1 MLNTGGFEGYRFGCQ
16 TQDTPFNQDK
26 SSLYDYISQQGKE
39 IVVISGMGSYETNK
53 FNFDIVADDPSV
65 PQEGAIS
72 HFDTWFTNITLQS
85 RSWFVPPTT
94 GDYTFSIDTASDAA
108 VMYIFDNQDMLCCDD
123 LDFSE
128 WLPKAVEV
136 MNIPSDPE
144 HTTGPKTVSLE
155 EGKFYLFL
163 LAYVNFS
170 GDAILS
176 ISITDPSG
184 QEMPDIAE
192 YMGWTVAPTCDYVR
206 STSVIYS
213 LGTND
218 YTSTYSTVYRARRS
232 SVAGEFLWVTE
243 VETIYY
249 ALTPP
254 ATSSSAISTADS
266 SVVAS
271 SSMGTSVLS
280 SELLTSY
287 DATPSSYFSE
297 TSDALS
303 SSSGTSISVSET
315 SDITMSSSINASAN
329 IKFVSSTVS
338 SAETLAL
345 ESGSSSMGTSV
356 LSSELLTSYDA
367 TPSSYFSETSDALSS
382 SSGTSISVSE
392 TSDITMSSSINASA
406 NIKFVSSTV
415 SSAETLALES
425 GSSSNEDGWSR
436 STYSEPTSNSQYS
449 SEEVSIISSTIDTES
464 TGSKSSISSE
474 TVSMQSSTSLPEE
487 TYPEYSRSNTVPS
500 AYLNETSLT
509 PSSSEF
515 QNRDH
520 SEAAN
525 ERSMSGVS
533 AERITSASTAV
544 DSSGDNDTMLVR
556 TTTLVD
562 MPGRTTTSTIMC
574 SENECVTAA
583 AGNNDAQT
591 GESREANTHTVKGSH
606 GNEKHSLIGIANG
619 VTATARSNTVTIGGA
634 QTLSL
639 VVEGSSSQRRSS
651 SSTISIQESPNRADK
666 VQNGLFVTF
675 ISLICRTLL
684 I

>member
-345 ESGSSSMGTSV
+345 ESGSSS
-356 LSSELLTSYDA
+356 
-367 TPSSYFSETSDALSS
+367 
-382 SSGTSISVSE
+382 
-392 TSDITMSSSINASA
+392 
-406 NIKFVSSTV
+406 
-415 SSAETLALES
+415 
-425 GSSSNEDGWSR
+425 NEDGWSR

>member
-345 ESGSSSMGTSV
+345 ESGSSS
-356 LSSELLTSYDA
+356 
-367 TPSSYFSETSDALSS
+367 
-382 SSGTSISVSE
+382 
-392 TSDITMSSSINASA
+392 
-406 NIKFVSSTV
+406 
-415 SSAETLALES
+415 
-425 GSSSNEDGWSR
+425 NEDGWSR

-675 ISLICRTLL
+675 ISLICMTLL